1 MKIAYDPTP
10 LHHTRRLLDFP
21 AATADLGFDHLQ
33 LTPHPDFATHFR
45 YPKMDRDLIRRLK
58 QAVEAAGITI
68 PALLPVQR
76 IAWPDE
82 AKRVA
87 AVKNFRRVIEI
98 AVDLGVS
105 TINTE
110 FSGRPESFEDSEES
124 FYRSMDELLPIVE
137 KEGMKLNFDPHP
149 DDFVEDG
156 HEAWRVLRGLDSDAI
171 GFVYV
176 APHTFHYGDC
186 LETLADELGDRLRAV
201 YLSTPSIIGPRTDC
215 GTSRTRRPPRRG
227 CISTSRSETAT
238 STSTRSSGL
247 WTGPASSA
255 VTTGSSFPT
264 SSARTRTTTPSV
276 ASRRCGSTTSSA
288 NREVL
293 PAERTTRRRAG
304 RRIRADANPLN
315 TPRKRTTCTNTE

>member
-1 MKIAYDPTP
+1 MQIAYDPTP
-10 LHHTRRLLDFP
+10 LHHTHRLLDFP
-21 AATADLGFDHLQ
+21 AATAELGFEHLQ

-45 YPKMDRDLIRRLK
+45 YPKMDRDLIRRFK
-58 QAVEAAGITI
+58 QAVDAAGITV

-82 AKRVA
+82 AKRTA

-98 AVDLGVS
+98 AVDLGVR

-124 FYRSMDELLPIVE
+124 FYRSMDDLLPIVE
-137 KEGMKLNFDPHP
+137 KEGMELNFDPHP

-186 LETLADELGDRLRAV
+186 LDTLADELGERLRAV
-201 YLSTPSIIGPRTDC
+201 YISDAYDHRASHGLRYIAN
-215 GTSRTRRPPRRG
+215 PP
-227 CISTSRSETAT
+227 
-238 STSTRSSGL
+238 
-247 WTGPASSA
+247 
-255 VTTGSSFPT
+255 TT
-264 SSARTRTTTPSV
+264 SARVHQHLKVGDGDVDFDVIFATLKRIGFLDRPEALIVSNVFAENENNESV
-276 ASRRCGSTTSSA
+276 SRYQK
-288 NREVL
+288 
-293 PAERTTRRRAG
+293 
-304 RRIRADANPLN
+304 RRINELVREQGGP
-315 TPRKRTTCTNTE
+315 TT